1 MRIGFTQQEYKLEF
15 AGMFGQ
21 WRSVSIRYTALPP
34 ALVRGVVRVAHTGT
48 GGSTNSRQQNVK
60 NDLAVFTVLFFTL
73 FCERYAG
80 DGLPPPPV

>member
-1 MRIGFTQQEYKLEF
+1 MRVDAVRVLAPRTCEG
-15 AGMFGQ
+15 G
-21 WRSVSIRYTALPP
+21 VP
-34 ALVRGVVRVAHTGT
+34 ALAQGQGEYEFPTAKRK
-48 GGSTNSRQQNVK
+48 K

>member
-1 MRIGFTQQEYKLEF
+1 M
-15 AGMFGQ
+15 
-21 WRSVSIRYTALPP
+21 
-34 ALVRGVVRVAHTGT
+34 VRRLAPRVYEGGGTSAHTGT